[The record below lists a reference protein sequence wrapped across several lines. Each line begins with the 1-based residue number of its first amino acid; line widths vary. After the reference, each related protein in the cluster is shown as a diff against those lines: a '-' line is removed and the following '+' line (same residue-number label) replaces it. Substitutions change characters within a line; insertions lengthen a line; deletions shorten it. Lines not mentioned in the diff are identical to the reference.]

1 MNLTRLSSMEHM
13 ILDHPLFGMCKHFYA
28 LNYEQSYS
36 SQFLS
41 SINCFYISLG
51 FKHTD
56 KWKKLKK
63 KDCEFCFLVVV
74 GWNMTI
80 PRPDPMNAIEP
91 VDLGNF
97 QVEYVLDM
105 NKGRLYIDAI

>member
-1 MNLTRLSSMEHM
+1 MPSHMNRV
-13 ILDHPLFGMCKHFYA
+13 ILVSIF
-28 LNYEQSYS
+28 
-36 SQFLS
+36 S

-97 QVEYVLDM
+97 QVDYVLDI
-105 NKGRLYIDAI
+105 NKGRLGSKTQLSIY

>member
-13 ILDHPLFGMCKHFYA
+13 ILDHPLFGVCKYCYMI
-28 LNYEQSYS
+28 NYHRNYS
-36 SQFLS
+36 PFHP
-41 SINCFYISLG
+41 SIDYHYISLG

-63 KDCEFCFLVVV
+63 KDCQFCFLVVV

-97 QVEYVLDM
+97 QVEYVLV
-105 NKGRLYIDAI
+105 YC

>member
-1 MNLTRLSSMEHM
+1 M
-13 ILDHPLFGMCKHFYA
+13 
-28 LNYEQSYS
+28 
-36 SQFLS
+36 
-41 SINCFYISLG
+41 
-51 FKHTD
+51 
-56 KWKKLKK
+56 
-63 KDCEFCFLVVV
+63 VV

-97 QVEYVLDM
+97 QVDYVLDI